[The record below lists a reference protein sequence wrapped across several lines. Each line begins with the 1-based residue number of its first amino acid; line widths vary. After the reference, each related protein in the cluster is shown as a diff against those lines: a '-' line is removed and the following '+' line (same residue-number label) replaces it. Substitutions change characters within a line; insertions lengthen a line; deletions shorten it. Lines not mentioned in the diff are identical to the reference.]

1 MYIIINKTKNTTT
14 TISGNY
20 PSQLV
25 TELIVNN
32 NQFII
37 ISLYSNTIKVPTV
50 VNDGDHEETSINWK
64 EYPLPLKFL
73 SQQFIAN
80 L

>member
-50 VNDGDHEETSINWK
+50 VNDGDDEETSINWK

>member
-1 MYIIINKTKNTTT
+1 MYIIINNTRNSTTT
-14 TISGNY
+14 FFGSY
-20 PSQLV
+20 PSEVV

-37 ISLYSNTIKVPTV
+37 IDLYSNTIKVPTV
-50 VNDGDHEETSINWK
+50 VKEGEDEEFNINWT
-64 EYPLPLKFL
+64 EYPLPLKYL